1 MKKQTL
7 PYDGGNMNEEAIRI
21 VMDYYRVD
29 REDALEYYKDE
40 IEAHQHLRELRLK
53 ALDELANE
61 SQRMGLY
68 D

>member
-1 MKKQTL
+1 M
-7 PYDGGNMNEEAIRI
+7 EEAIRI

-40 IEAHQHLRELRLK
+40 IEAHQRLRELRLK

-68 D
+68 E